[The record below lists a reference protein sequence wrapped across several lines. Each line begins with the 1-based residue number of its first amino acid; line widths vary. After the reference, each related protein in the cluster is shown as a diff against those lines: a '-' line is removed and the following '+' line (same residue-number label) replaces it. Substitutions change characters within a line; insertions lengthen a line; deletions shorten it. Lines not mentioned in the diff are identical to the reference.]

1 MNEFVV
7 SVKRRYRAG
16 ICRMKSIVFDTSKT
30 GFHAVLR
37 DWQIKV
43 MQIIWKKPEGIISRI
58 TYERLNQ
65 ELKGETISR
74 ASVINFL
81 EDMRNMGVLNGREE
95 SGKGGYHWI
104 YSPAMDEERFKGFI
118 VDKFIA
124 SLMESFPEETKEVL
138 RNQI

>member
-1 MNEFVV
+1 MKEFV
-7 SVKRRYRAG
+7 YDA
-16 ICRMKSIVFDTSKT
+16 SKT
-30 GFHAVLR
+30 GFNAVLR

-58 TYERLNQ
+58 AYERLNQ
-65 ELKGETISR
+65 VLKGETISR

-104 YSPAMDEERFKGFI
+104 YSSAMDEERFKGFI

-138 RNQI
+138 RNQIR